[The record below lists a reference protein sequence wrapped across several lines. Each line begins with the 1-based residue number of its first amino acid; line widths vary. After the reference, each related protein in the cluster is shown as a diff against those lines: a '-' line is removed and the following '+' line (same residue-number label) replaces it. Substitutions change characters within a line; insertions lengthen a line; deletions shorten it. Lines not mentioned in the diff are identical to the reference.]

1 MVDDGRAGDVDLA
14 LQLLGPH
21 FRVLLDEGAEQLD
34 DRIAVQRLVAHR
46 PRHDL
51 AHALHLV
58 EAREVHQH
66 REAGEQLQPLGE
78 AAEHGER
85 LGDVLVGVDAEGRKV
100 IVLVLHL
107 LVLEEG
113 RIFALGHAD
122 GVEQVRVSGDVHRLH
137 VGEGGEHHL
146 DLGRLEHAAVFVV
159 VAILHLDVGL
169 GEEAE
174 DLRQQVALGSI
185 ELLRPVAAI
194 LAQRHFLGHPV
205 DLLLALPIFER
216 PGVFER
222 LVLLAGFE
230 EGHWLRSL

>member
-1 MVDDGRAGDVDLA
+1 MSSLTALVRQSRSLREGVEQAGDA
-14 LQLLGPH
+14 
-21 FRVLLDEGAEQLD
+21 FAMEA
-34 DRIAVQRLVAHR
+34 LVADR
-46 PRHDL
+46 PADDL

-66 REAGEQLQPLGE
+66 GEAGEQLQPLGE
-78 AAEHGER
+78 AAEHR
-85 LGDVLVGVDAEGRKV
+85 QRAGDILVGVDAEGRQI

-107 LVLEEG
+107 LILKEHA
-113 RIFALGHAD
+113 IFAFRHAD
-122 GVEQVRVSGDVHRLH
+122 RVEQVRVSGDVHRLH

-159 VAILHLDVGL
+159 VAVLHLDIGL

-174 DLRQQVALGSI
+174 DLRQQVALVVGK
-185 ELLRPVAAI
+185 LLRPVAAI

-205 DLLLALPIFER
+205 DLLLTLPDVER
-216 PGVFER
+216 PGVFEG

-230 EGHWLRSL
+230 EGHGFTPRDF